1 MTTTMTMTTT
11 FRSADCGCGGGGGC
25 GCGGSPA
32 VGSAAFTRPRFFAGQ
47 LLTEDDLEQ
56 LTAYITGKDRLR
68 NRMLFG
74 PGVVSGLHVVCGPC
88 GGDIVVR
95 PGYALDCCGNEI
107 VVSCPE
113 TVSITELVNEL
124 RVRGLGVDCGDPC
137 ADRSTSSETKAT
149 GEHATRGPQYG
160 LYVRYAEADAEPVA
174 PYATQE
180 PCPPVSCVPSR
191 VREGFT
197 FLVKCACADPPDHSY
212 RPGDCLL
219 RGLGDLPGTPPAFG
233 SLWSRGRRLDQYR
246 ERMRAAAAAEGQAIV
261 FKDADAARFTDT
273 LDELTGLMNKVG
285 HIVPGTGTLKVA
297 RQITETVRALAAAV
311 ARYDLVGAPQQQ
323 QLLKRYPELVRVEQ
337 ARAVLDRACAWLRTT
352 VTDPAVGS
360 GDPPL
365 PELTWPDP
373 ALRGIAHAVV
383 EQTPAQVGQK
393 AVRTPMELRLVALGA
408 PLDRPLRADLR
419 TDLGRLRD
427 WLLTR
432 LETSA
437 EVTTCTLRADVAGIA
452 VPLALPEQAQGDD
465 GTVMADE
472 LKDLAHVAD
481 QVYRALYQFVADLVC
496 GCLLPPPLDCTDT
509 DVLLATVEVEDC
521 AVIRICTAGREQ
533 VLPGGAAY
541 GTWLARLPELRELAT
556 QVCCK
561 PVPKDCYVEE
571 KGDYGGISLPYVVG
585 WLLGIDVSDLGRLLA
600 GLGAIPAMPAAT
612 TAGWRRPVVRETQR
626 SAAPYS
632 APAPGPP
639 PAPDPAS
646 APAPDPEVAELRD
659 RLAAMT
665 ARLTDLERRLESP
678 VPASA
683 PPAAPAPETAPAP
696 GSATP
701 PGPAPAASPAPAPR
715 RAPARRAATATKAAA
730 KKPPATPA
738 AKKAAAPKNAGP
750 ARGNGDQNPG
760 A

>member
-11 FRSADCGCGGGGGC
+11 SRSADCGCGGGGGGC
-25 GCGGSPA
+25 GGGGCNCGGSPA

-137 ADRSTSSETKAT
+137 ADRSTSGETKAT

-160 LYVRYAEADAEPVA
+160 LYVRYAEADSEPVA

-219 RGLGDLPGTPPAFG
+219 RGLGDLPGMPPAFG
-233 SLWSRGRRLDQYR
+233 SLWTRGRRLDQYR
-246 ERMRAAAAAEGQAIV
+246 ERMRAAAAAEDQAIV
-261 FKDADAARFTDT
+261 FKDADAARFTAA
-273 LDELTGLMNKVG
+273 LDELTGLMNGVEQ
-285 HIVPGTGTLKVA
+285 IVPGTGTLEVA

-323 QLLKRYPELVRVEQ
+323 RLLKRYPDLVRVKQ
-337 ARAVLDRACAWLRTT
+337 ARAVLDSACAWLRTT
-352 VTDPAVGS
+352 VTDPVAGS
-360 GDPPL
+360 GDLPL

-427 WLLTR
+427 WLLIR

-437 EVTTCTLRADVAGIA
+437 ELTTCMLRADVAGIA
-452 VPLALPEQAQGDD
+452 IPQALPKQAQGDD
-465 GTVMADE
+465 GTVTAGE
-472 LKDLAHVAD
+472 LKELAHAAT
-481 QVYRALYQFVADLVC
+481 RSTAR
-496 GCLLPPPLDCTDT
+496 CTDSSPT
-509 DVLLATVEVEDC
+509 WPAAACCRPRWTAPTLTSCWPRWRSRIARWSASARPAVSRCCPAARHMAPGWPGCPSC
-521 AVIRICTAGREQ
+521 ASWPPGSAASRCRRTAMWKR
-533 VLPGGAAY
+533 
-541 GTWLARLPELRELAT
+541 R
-556 QVCCK
+556 
-561 PVPKDCYVEE
+561 
-571 KGDYGGISLPYVVG
+571 
-585 WLLGIDVSDLGRLLA
+585 
-600 GLGAIPAMPAAT
+600 AT
-612 TAGWRRPVVRETQR
+612 TA
-626 SAAPYS
+626 
-632 APAPGPP
+632 
-639 PAPDPAS
+639 AS
-646 APAPDPEVAELRD
+646 ACPTWPAGCSKSTSRTWAGCWR
-659 RLAAMT
+659 
-665 ARLTDLERRLESP
+665 
-678 VPASA
+678 
-683 PPAAPAPETAPAP
+683 
-696 GSATP
+696 GSAL
-701 PGPAPAASPAPAPR
+701 SRRCRPR
-715 RAPARRAATATKAAA
+715 RRRD
-730 KKPPATPA
+730 
-738 AKKAAAPKNAGP
+738 GI
-750 ARGNGDQNPG
+750 G
-760 A
+760 